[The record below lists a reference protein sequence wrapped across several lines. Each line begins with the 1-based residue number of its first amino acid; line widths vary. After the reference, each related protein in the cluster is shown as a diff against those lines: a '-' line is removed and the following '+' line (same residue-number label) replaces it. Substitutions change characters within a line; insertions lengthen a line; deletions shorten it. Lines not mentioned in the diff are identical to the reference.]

1 MTPHPQEVEEALAW
15 ADNSRLDE
23 GQSWLEGVVEENAKV
38 LAAEL
43 RRQSQELERAREIV
57 RRIGEGHNPHRKC
70 LAPSKCCPR
79 NRLCFPC
86 LANDFLAQPAPEK
99 P

>member
-1 MTPHPQEVEEALAW
+1 MSEELDKALAW

-43 RRQSQELERAREIV
+43 RRQSQELEAIKAVARESAEALA
-57 RRIGEGHNPHRKC
+57 RYCGQRKYRKIHLRQVFAAVDT
-70 LAPSKCCPR
+70 LAS
-79 NRLCFPC
+79 LT
-86 LANDFLAQPAPEK
+86 QPAQKQGEPK
-99 P
+99 